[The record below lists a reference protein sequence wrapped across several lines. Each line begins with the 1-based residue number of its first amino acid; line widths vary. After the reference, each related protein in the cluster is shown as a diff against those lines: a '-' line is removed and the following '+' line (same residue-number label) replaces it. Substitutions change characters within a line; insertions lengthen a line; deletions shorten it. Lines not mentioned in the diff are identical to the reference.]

1 MAVEVMAWNVLDA
14 FSDESRARGVLQV
27 VQEQRPDAAVF
38 SEAWREGKDELLDDV
53 LDALNRSGYTVAHGL
68 YEDNDGRQDRHGII
82 GIVRSELV
90 ADQKPQLVSLGSRNA
105 VHVPVVNTAGDTE
118 TVFDFFG
125 AHLDDRSERRRLSQA
140 ERLIATADFSGR
152 VVVGGDLNAMHRS
165 DPRAKALRVVRPIAR
180 RMPTVDPRPDFKP
193 PKLKRIGSLASRLTD
208 MATGTTLER
217 FEEAGFEDTDTRHQ
231 PTKGPF
237 NLDYILVKGL
247 VAFGQRTH
255 DKSPLSD
262 HRAISTSVY
271 AK

>member
-38 SEAWREGKDELLDDV
+38 SEAWREGKDGLLDNV
-53 LDALNRSGYTVAHGL
+53 LDDLDRNGYAVAHGL

-105 VHVPVVNTAGDTE
+105 VHVPVVSTAGTE

-125 AHLDDRSERRRLSQA
+125 AHLDDRSEQRRLAQA
-140 ERLIATADFSGR
+140 ERLIAAADFSGR
-152 VVVGGDLNAMHRS
+152 VVVGGDLNAMHRT
-165 DPRAKALRVVRPIAR
+165 DPRAKALRAVRPIAR
-180 RMPTVDPRPDFKP
+180 RMPTVEPRPDFKP

-217 FEEAGFEDTDTRHQ
+217 FEDAGFEDADSRRQ

-237 NLDYILVKGL
+237 NIDHILIKGL
-247 VAFGQRTH
+247 VSFDQRTH